1 MRRAASVAAVLVAL
15 ALVLAWT
22 GGCVST
28 PLPPAAPDSAS
39 APPLQLS
46 VGVEADRV
54 EPFSDELVRSLR
66 ATRLFASV
74 ERLERLAQ
82 PPDLVASVERG
93 WEGNAAIP
101 FFTVLSLGLVPTI
114 VDETYGLA
122 FSLAAPAA
130 PERRVVIDTR
140 WTGKVWLGLAAAV
153 LNASP
158 GRTSDD
164 WRAHP
169 RWPAHLRR
177 SLGVRSAEI
186 ELLAR

>member
-1 MRRAASVAAVLVAL
+1 MRRAASVAAALVAL

-28 PLPPAAPDSAS
+28 KLPPATPDSVS
-39 APPLQLS
+39 APPLALS

-54 EPFSDELVRSLR
+54 EPFSDELLRALR
-66 ATRLFASV
+66 ATRTF
-74 ERLERLAQ
+74 ERVDRLDRLADA
-82 PPDLVASVERG
+82 PDLVARIEHG
-93 WEGNAAIP
+93 WQGAAVIP
-101 FFTVLSLGLVPTI
+101 FFTVLSLGLVPTL

-122 FSLAAPAA
+122 FSLSAPAA

-140 WTGKVWLGLAAAV
+140 WTGKLWLGFAAAV

-158 GRTSDD
+158 GRTSAD
-164 WRAHP
+164 WRTHP

-177 SLGVRSAEI
+177 SLGVHSAEI

>member
-1 MRRAASVAAVLVAL
+1 MRRAASVAAALVAL

-28 PLPPAAPDSAS
+28 KLPAAAPDSVS
-39 APPLQLS
+39 TPPLELS
-46 VGVEADRV
+46 VGVEADRIQ
-54 EPFSDELVRSLR
+54 PFSDELVHSLR
-66 ATRLFASV
+66 AAGIFERVDRLD
-74 ERLERLAQ
+74 RLSST
-82 PPDLVASVERG
+82 PDLVARIEHG
-93 WEGNAAIP
+93 WQGAAVIP

-122 FSLAAPAA
+122 FSLHAPAA

-140 WTGKVWLGLAAAV
+140 WTGKLWLGFAAAV
-153 LNASP
+153 LNVSP

-164 WRAHP
+164 WRTHP

-177 SLGVRSAEI
+177 SLGVHSAEI